1 MAYYAGV
8 DIGGTKIA
16 IGIGTESGEILG
28 EGRLMTADFKDGGK
42 GLDAIAGEIEKLC
55 HQIGISMESLARIG
69 VGSPG
74 PLDGGKLLKTANLP
88 TWEGVDLSTGL
99 KVRTG
104 RMTAVEN
111 DATAAAI
118 GEWLFGAGKGLKHFV
133 YVTVSTGVG
142 SGIVVNGSRYA
153 GVQGNAGEIG
163 HLVMKPDGRLC
174 RCGRR
179 GCLETLVSGT
189 AIQRTA
195 VEQAE
200 ASPYLKTLAAIE
212 AQDVFAGALNGDGT
226 CRAIMQDAAQYLGL
240 GLSYLVN
247 LFNPQAI
254 ILGGGVIVNQPE
266 WLDMIIPF
274 VADYSM
280 TDLYHPVH
288 ITLAQLG
295 QDSGLQGAL
304 ATAISSQVLPTTQA
318 VAADDA

>member
-16 IGIGTESGEILG
+16 VGIGTETGEILG
-28 EGRLMTADFKDGGK
+28 EGRLVTEEFKDGSK
-42 GLDAIAGEIEKLC
+42 GLDAIAAEIEKIC
-55 HQIGISMESLARIG
+55 HQLGLNMNSLSRIG

-88 TWEGVDLSTGL
+88 TWEGLDLSAGL
-99 KVRTG
+99 QLRTG
-104 RMTAVEN
+104 RAVAVEN

-118 GEWLFGAGKGLKHFV
+118 GEWIFGAGKGLKHFV

-142 SGIVVNGSRYA
+142 SGIVVNGARYA
-153 GVQGNAGEIG
+153 GIQGNAGEIG
-163 HLVMKPDGRLC
+163 HLVMKPEGRLC

-179 GCLETLVSGT
+179 GCLETLASGT
-189 AIQRTA
+189 AIQRSA
-195 VEQAE
+195 MEQAE
-200 ASPYLKTLAAIE
+200 ASPYLKALATVD
-212 AQDVFAGALNGDGT
+212 AQAVFAGALKGDAT
-226 CRAIMQDAAQYLGL
+226 CQSIVQEAAQYLGL

-266 WLDMIIPF
+266 WLDMVIPF

-280 TDLYHPVH
+280 ADLFHPVH
-288 ITLAQLG
+288 IALAQLG
-295 QDSGLQGAL
+295 ADSGLQGAL
-304 ATAISSQVLPTTQA
+304 ATAVTSQIV
-318 VAADDA
+318 